1 MYYSH
6 SCSYCAKIFYTYHSS
21 KTGAA
26 RVLFEG
32 IKKHLIEYSEDH
44 KEYMF
49 DEDHEIEINQM
60 YYAMSESE
68 EEPAGHYEL

>member
-21 KTGAA
+21 KTDAA
-26 RVLFEG
+26 RILFEG
-32 IKKHLIEYSEDH
+32 IKKHLIEYAEDH
-44 KEYMF
+44 KEYQF
-49 DEDHEIEINQM
+49 DEGVEIEVNQM

-68 EEPAGHYEL
+68 EEPAGHYRL

>member
-21 KTGAA
+21 KEEAA

-32 IKKHLIEYSEDH
+32 IKKHLVDYKEDH

-49 DEDHEIEINQM
+49 DEDPEVEVNQM
-60 YYAMSESE
+60 YYAMSEHE
-68 EEPAGHYEL
+68 EEPDGHYQL

>member
-6 SCSYCAKIFYTYHSS
+6 SCSYCAKVFYTYHSS
-21 KTGAA
+21 KEGAA

-32 IKKHLIEYSEDH
+32 IKKHLIEYAEDH
-44 KEYMF
+44 KEFRF
-49 DEDHEIEINQM
+49 DEDPKIEINQM

-68 EEPAGHYEL
+68 EEPTGHYEL